1 MRLIFAGTPEPAV
14 VALKKLLEDSR
25 HDIVAVLTRPDA
37 RRGRGKSLSPSPVK
51 ALALEHDIPVLTPT
65 TLRDEEIQQQ
75 IRELNADCIPVVAYG
90 NLVPEELL
98 DVPTHGW
105 VNLHF
110 SLLPAW
116 RGAAPVQAAIA
127 AGDEVTGASTFRI
140 EKGLDTGP
148 VFGTVTE
155 AIRPTDNADDLLTRL
170 AYSGADL
177 LATTMDGI
185 EAGALRPTAQPEQD
199 VSYAAKFGP
208 EDARIVWTQ
217 PRHLLDRRARAFT
230 PAPGAWTTLDGARLK
245 VGELTPLSDEDS
257 AAVDEVRKAAAPE
270 AAAATPGELVVEK
283 HRVSVRC
290 ADGYVQLVKVQPQGK
305 KMMDAS
311 DWARG
316 SQPGGKV
323 CE

>member
-1 MRLIFAGTPEPAV
+1 M
-14 VALKKLLEDSR
+14 
-25 HDIVAVLTRPDA
+25 
-37 RRGRGKSLSPSPVK
+37 
-51 ALALEHDIPVLTPT
+51 
-65 TLRDEEIQQQ
+65 
-75 IRELNADCIPVVAYG
+75 
-90 NLVPEELL
+90 
-98 DVPTHGW
+98 
-105 VNLHF
+105 
-110 SLLPAW
+110 
-116 RGAAPVQAAIA
+116 
-127 AGDEVTGASTFRI
+127 
-140 EKGLDTGP
+140 
-148 VFGTVTE
+148 
-155 AIRPTDNADDLLTRL
+155 TRL

-177 LATTMDGI
+177 LAATMDGI